1 MFTCEN
7 VTTKNVSSVVF
18 GGTSVVGIR
27 GWCDGARC
35 GVLGAERGA
44 RNLIPSTPSAIS
56 DGRPGRSVAGDC
68 LGRFAMADT
77 EREEARGE
85 AAQRKEAT
93 PIEAWKAKAKKSL
106 IASFIVWLFV
116 ALYDPVNPTP
126 LIAASGWFSL
136 SIVAYMAV
144 TLLDAYGRTY
154 RR

>member
-1 MFTCEN
+1 
-7 VTTKNVSSVVF
+7 
-18 GGTSVVGIR
+18 
-27 GWCDGARC
+27 
-35 GVLGAERGA
+35 
-44 RNLIPSTPSAIS
+44 
-56 DGRPGRSVAGDC
+56 
-68 LGRFAMADT
+68 MADAG
-77 EREEARGE
+77 REEAQGE
-85 AAQRKEAT
+85 AAQRGGARGKEAT

>member
-1 MFTCEN
+1 
-7 VTTKNVSSVVF
+7 
-18 GGTSVVGIR
+18 
-27 GWCDGARC
+27 
-35 GVLGAERGA
+35 
-44 RNLIPSTPSAIS
+44 
-56 DGRPGRSVAGDC
+56 
-68 LGRFAMADT
+68 MADT

-93 PIEAWKAKAKKSL
+93 PIEVWKAKAKKSL
-106 IASFIVWLFV
+106 ITSFIVWLFV